1 MAPKS
6 RSASRAKLMN
16 PSPQDLRDLVL
27 DYLMHNCHT
36 GAARAFMRE
45 CGVKRGDSDVDA
57 AMVTIPERETSEE
70 DLLALEERIAMGE
83 RRKEIRDHILT
94 GRIDEATELL
104 NKHFPRVLSEPMEED
119 DSEPSSSRRF
129 AYLPATSTNS
139 VHLALNLRI
148 QAFIEAA
155 RTIPLPYTP
164 PGSDTPLPCPPLL
177 LAAVAKAKLPE
188 GSEEDEDED
197 AAVTED
203 VAEQANAQLLHR
215 AQNLYSEV
223 NGLTNATDRAMY
235 LAELGQVGG
244 IIAYPVPERSPLDK
258 YMAQSRREAVA
269 AQIDSA
275 ILHRANK
282 PTISRIELYARYT
295 GATWSM
301 LHDMGINV
309 PPRNK
314 WPANVSLPPSRPE
327 EAKSAAKEPSSIED
341 VIAAAKKTNDKD
353 PEEVLPRFDLHL
365 FVEPPTGR

>member
-16 PSPQDLRDLVL
+16 PSSQDLRDLVL

-36 GAARAFMRE
+36 NAARAFMRE
-45 CGVKRGDSDVDA
+45 CGVKRADSDGDA
-57 AMVTIPERETSEE
+57 SMAAVPERVTSEE
-70 DLLALEERIAMGE
+70 DLLALEQRIAMGE
-83 RRKEIRDHILT
+83 LRKEIRDHILT

-104 NKHFPRVLSEPMEED
+104 NKHFPSVLSEPMDED
-119 DSEPSSSRRF
+119 DSEPSGSRRF
-129 AYLPATSTNS
+129 AYLPATSTDP

-177 LAAVAKAKLPE
+177 LASAAKARE
-188 GSEEDEDED
+188 GSEEDDDDDEEVTDD
-197 AAVTED
+197 AT
-203 VAEQANAQLLHR
+203 EQANAQLLHR
-215 AQNLYSEV
+215 AQSLYSEV
-223 NGLTNATDRAMY
+223 NGLTQPTDRAMY

-244 IIAYPVPERSPLDK
+244 IIAYPVPERSPLEK

-275 ILHRANK
+275 ISYRASR

-295 GATWSM
+295 GAIWSM
-301 LHDMGINV
+301 LHDMNINV

-314 WPANVSLPPSRPE
+314 WPANVSLPPSRPIE
-327 EAKSAAKEPSSIED
+327 PKAKEINSIED
-341 VIAAAKKTNDKD
+341 VIAAAKKTNEKEA
-353 PEEVLPRFDLHL
+353 EEVLPRFDLHL
-365 FVEPPTGR
+365 FVEPPTDR